1 LQTQSHGE
9 RSQSESVV
17 RSAGIV
23 SVAVAISR
31 VSGLVR
37 EVVLAAMFGAG
48 AAFDAFRIGFTIPNL
63 TRDLFAE
70 GALSAAF
77 VPVFTRY
84 LATKTREEARV
95 LANLVTTALIVV
107 IGSVCA
113 VGIAFSPWLVELIAP
128 GFHDTPGKFE
138 LAVTMTRVMF
148 PFLLLV
154 ALSAEAMGIL
164 NACNQFGVPA
174 MSSTFFNIGSIISGL
189 ILGKVIGPQLGITPI
204 EGMAYGVVIGGAMQ
218 LLAQVPSLHRAGF
231 RFRLQFDWSHSGL
244 RQIFRLM
251 APAILGNAAV
261 QINITVNNNFASK
274 LPDPNGP
281 VSWLGYAFR
290 FMQLPLG
297 IFGVAIASATLP
309 SISRSAAAN
318 DLDEFRDTLSRSL
331 GMVFVLTIP
340 SAVGL
345 AVLGES
351 IVGAVYQMGAFT
363 AFDTS
368 QTARALACY
377 AIGLVGYSVTK
388 VLSPGFYALHDA
400 RTPMLISVA
409 SVALNFLTILLLLTV
424 AHLGHEGLALST
436 SIVAMVSSVVLLV
449 VMRNRIGGIYG
460 RKLWQTFVRVSA
472 ASAVMGAAVWITSHY
487 VSVVVGTSK
496 IGRVTDLAI
505 SIPAGLMVLYGMCK
519 MLDIKELD
527 LAMNSVA
534 GTLQRRLRFPRARIS
549 KQ

>member
-1 LQTQSHGE
+1 LQTQSKGE
-9 RSQSESVV
+9 RSQSENVV

-23 SVAVAISR
+23 SIAVAISR
-31 VSGLVR
+31 ITGLVR
-37 EVVLAAMFGAG
+37 EIVLAALFGAG
-48 AAFDAFRIGFTIPNL
+48 AVFDAFRIGFTIPNL

-84 LATKTREEARV
+84 LATKDPDQARV
-95 LANLVTTALIVV
+95 LANLVATALFVV
-107 IGSVCA
+107 IGTVCILG
-113 VGIAFSPWLVELIAP
+113 VLLSPSLVALIAP

-148 PFLLLV
+148 PFLLIV

-174 MSSTFFNIGSIISGL
+174 MASTFFNIGSIISGL
-189 ILGKVIGPQLGITPI
+189 ILGKLIGPQFGISPI
-204 EGMAYGVVIGGAMQ
+204 EGMAYGVVIGGVLQ
-218 LLAQVPSLHRAGF
+218 LLSQVPSLHRAGF
-231 RFRLQFDWSHSGL
+231 RFRPQFDWSHPGL
-244 RQIFRLM
+244 QQIFRLM

-261 QINITVNNNFASK
+261 QINITVNNNFASR

-318 DLDEFRDTLSRSL
+318 DLNEFRDTLSRSL
-331 GMVFVLTIP
+331 GLVLVLTIP

-363 AFDTS
+363 AFDTN

-377 AIGLVGYSVTK
+377 AVGLVGYSATK

-400 RTPMLISVA
+400 RTPMLVSLA
-409 SVALNFLTILLLLTV
+409 SIALNFFTVFLMLTV

-436 SIVAMVSSVVLLV
+436 SVVAILSSIALFAL
-449 VMRNRIGGIYG
+449 MRNRVGGIYG
-460 RKLWQTFVRVSA
+460 RKLWQTFHRIST
-472 ASAVMGAAVWITSHY
+472 ASMAMGAAVWLSSKY
-487 VSVVVGTSK
+487 VATVVGVSK
-496 IGRVTDLAI
+496 IGRLTDLAI
-505 SIPAGLMVLYGMCK
+505 SIPIGLMVLYGMCR
-519 MLDIKELD
+519 MLGIKELD
-527 LAMNSVA
+527 IAMNSIVDA
-534 GTLQRRLRFPRARIS
+534 LQRRLRFSRARIS